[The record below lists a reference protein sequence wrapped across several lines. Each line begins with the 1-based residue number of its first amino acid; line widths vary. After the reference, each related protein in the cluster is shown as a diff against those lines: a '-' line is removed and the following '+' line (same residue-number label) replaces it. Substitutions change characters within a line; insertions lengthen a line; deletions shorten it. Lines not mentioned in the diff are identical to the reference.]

1 LPIVDI
7 FCYFMSC
14 HGRHLEFDRTNE
26 NSVIRSADPETPTLE
41 PNEVDRLIRCGD
53 VAVVADFK

>member
-1 LPIVDI
+1 
-7 FCYFMSC
+7 MSC